1 MRKGKRVPKHRTT
14 RKYRALAGTC
24 FPHLL
29 MSAVV
34 AAGVGG
40 CAGTGESHGTP
51 IQRPVVRFDPGALQ
65 PEVPVKQATTTDVLA
80 CIPTG
85 WPLDHPSRRVI
96 SPFGPRGRRMHR
108 GIDLKAPYGSPVRAT
123 AEGVVTRAGTMNG
136 YGQLVA
142 IDHGNGYETIYAHLK
157 AATVRVGDLVQRGS
171 AIGQLGNTGRTT
183 THHVH
188 YEVRCGGECI
198 DPFPYLIGEPTAPAW
213 MEHARN

>member
-1 MRKGKRVPKHRTT
+1 MAVTS
-14 RKYRALAGTC
+14 C

-34 AAGVGG
+34 AAGVAG
-40 CAGTGESHGTP
+40 CAGIAESRDSQIKRH
-51 IQRPVVRFDPGALQ
+51 VVRFDPGPRR
-65 PEVPVKQATTTDVLA
+65 PEVQVKHAMTTDTLA

-136 YGQLVA
+136 YGRIVV
-142 IDHGNGYETIYAHLK
+142 IDHGNDYETAYAHLK
-157 AATVRVGDLVQRGS
+157 ADSVRVGDLVQRGS
-171 AIGQLGNTGRTT
+171 AIGLLGNTGRTT

-198 DPFPYLIGEPTAPAW
+198 DPFPYLIGEPTGPAW